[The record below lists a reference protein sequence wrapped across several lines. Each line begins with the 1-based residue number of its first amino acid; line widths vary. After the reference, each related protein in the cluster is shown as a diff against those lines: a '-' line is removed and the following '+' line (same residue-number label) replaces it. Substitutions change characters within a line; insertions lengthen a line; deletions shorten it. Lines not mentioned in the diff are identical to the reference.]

1 LEPSEISD
9 KYIPNN
15 LGMIFSERIFVA
27 DLTFLSL
34 CCHLVRNENQVAQ
47 QTKDKKA
54 VVANENTD
62 SELIP

>member
-1 LEPSEISD
+1 
-9 KYIPNN
+9 
-15 LGMIFSERIFVA
+15 MIFSERIFVA
-27 DLTFLSL
+27 DLTFVSL